1 MYLIMALL
9 VISSALLMGVSLVQ
23 SYIMDGVRAYVR
35 GESLY
40 SKAQKDAVFYLL
52 RYRDTA
58 DEIDFQRFE
67 ALLDIP
73 IGDRI
78 AREALQQPEPDLQQ
92 AYAGFLRAGNHAR
105 DIPAMLRIFVLFQNF
120 SYMRDAIA
128 IWARGDTQVALLAEA
143 GRSLRVAMLSGDDG
157 SLEPILQDI
166 HTINQRLV
174 DLEYDFSAVL
184 SQGAVWTR
192 KVLNW
197 VGFGFLTL
205 VIAVAWLFT
214 RRIARVLG
222 ETERSLRSEQ
232 KRLQTILNMST
243 DGVFL
248 LDRRG
253 RLIDANQAFLDM
265 LGYDRSVVGRLHL
278 RDWDMELDESNMQV
292 SVDQLLADNGKLVVE
307 TRYQRSDGALIDVD
321 VHATGI
327 ALEGEPVIYAAS
339 RDVTERKRQR
349 LELENLNA
357 NLGRLVDA
365 RTQELEQAKTA
376 AESANHAK
384 SEFLANMSH
393 EIRTPMNG
401 IIGMTELAL
410 KSSLSERQKNFVA
423 KANQSA
429 RSLLGIINDIL
440 DFSKIEA
447 GRLELEETA
456 FDLDDVIKQSLNLVR
471 LKADDKGVALDVHI
485 DSDMPRQ
492 LIGDPLRLN
501 QVLINLMDNAIKF
514 SASGDTVELKVVVR
528 EDRDEDCDLMV
539 SVSDTGIGISRE
551 QQARLFQAF
560 SQADNS
566 TTRQYGGTGLGL
578 VISRKIVELM
588 QGELWLESDVGKGST
603 FHFTL
608 RLWKSDG
615 EALAA
620 ELGEDDYRR
629 RVDEALRHLRG
640 RHFLL
645 VEDNAINRELV
656 VELLQGEGIKV
667 SAAVNG
673 EEALAMLD
681 AHAYDAVL
689 MDCQMPVMDGCEA
702 TRRIRQ
708 DMTLRDLPVIAMTAN
723 AMKGDREQALRAGL
737 NDHIAKPVDPEQMF
751 LTMAKWIPKAS
762 SQAQ

>member
-1 MYLIMALL
+1 MHKKMYLIMALL
-9 VISSALLMGVSLVQ
+9 VASSALLMGVSQVQ

-52 RYRDTA
+52 RYRDTR
-58 DEIDFQRFE
+58 DEVDFQRFI
-67 ALLDIP
+67 ALLDVP

-78 AREALQQPEPDLQQ
+78 AREALQQTRPDLEQ
-92 AYAGFLRAGNHAR
+92 AYAGFLQAGNHAR
-105 DIPAMLRIFVLFQNF
+105 DIPVMLRIFVWFQNF
-120 SYMRDAIA
+120 PYMRDAIA
-128 IWARGDTQVALLAEA
+128 IWTQGDTQVELLVEA
-143 GRSLRVAMLSGDDG
+143 GKSLRAAMVSGDDDRI
-157 SLEPILQDI
+157 EPILDEI

-174 DLEYDFSAVL
+174 DLEYDFSDVL
-184 SQGAVWTR
+184 SQGAAWVR
-192 KVLNW
+192 QVLTW
-197 VGFGFLTL
+197 VGFGFLML
-205 VIAVAWLFT
+205 VVTVVWLFT
-214 RRIARVLG
+214 RRIAKVLG

-232 KRLQTILNMST
+232 KRLQTILRMST
-243 DGVFL
+243 DGVSI
-248 LDRRG
+248 LDRHG
-253 RLIDANQAFLDM
+253 LLIDANQTFLDM

-278 RDWDMELDESNMQV
+278 RDWDVEQDESSMQL
-292 SVDQLLADNGKLVVE
+292 SVDQLLEDSARVVVE
-307 TRYQRSDGALIDVD
+307 TRYRRSDGSLIDVD

-349 LELENLNA
+349 LEMENLNA
-357 NLGRLVDA
+357 NLGRLVEA
-365 RTQELEQAKTA
+365 RTQELEQAKTT
-376 AESANHAK
+376 AETANQAK

-410 KSSLSERQKNFVA
+410 KSSLSERQRNFVA

-447 GRLELEETA
+447 GRLELEEAA
-456 FDLDDVIKQSLNLVR
+456 FDLDEVIKQSLNLIQ
-471 LKADDKGVALDVHI
+471 LKADDKAVTVKVHVDPDV
-485 DSDMPRQ
+485 PRH

-501 QVLINLMDNAIKF
+501 QVLINLMDNAVKF
-514 SASGDTVELKVVVR
+514 STSGKTIGLKVVLS
-528 EDRDEDCDLMV
+528 EDREEDCELTV
-539 SVSDTGIGISRE
+539 SISDSGIGIPKE
-551 QQARLFQAF
+551 QQARLFHAF

-588 QGELWLESDVGKGST
+588 QGRLWLESEAGKGST

-608 RLWKSDG
+608 RLWKGDG
-615 EALAA
+615 EDAPGQ
-620 ELGEDDYRR
+620 LGEDDYRQQ
-629 RVDEALRHLRG
+629 VDLAIRHLRG

-645 VEDNAINRELV
+645 VEDNEINRELV

-681 AHAYDAVL
+681 EHNYDAVL

-708 DMTLRDLPVIAMTAN
+708 DMDLRDLPVIAMTAN
-723 AMKGDREQALRAGL
+723 AMKGDREQALKAGL
-737 NDHIAKPVDPEQMF
+737 NDHKRLRWRLF
-751 LTMAKWIPKAS
+751 F
-762 SQAQ
+762 